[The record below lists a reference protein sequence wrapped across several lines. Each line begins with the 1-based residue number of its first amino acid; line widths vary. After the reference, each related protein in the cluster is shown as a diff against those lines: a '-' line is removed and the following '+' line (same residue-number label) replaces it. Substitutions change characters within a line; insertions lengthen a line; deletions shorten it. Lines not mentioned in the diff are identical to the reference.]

1 MKTMTSSAP
10 STYWSFK
17 KQIYKL
23 TYIHSDT
30 YKDMDHLVS
39 PSKKQG
45 LDYTSGCKTS
55 F

>member
-1 MKTMTSSAP
+1 MKTMTSSAQR
-10 STYWSFK
+10 SFK